1 MNQYRC
7 LKWIEWLICWD
18 FMCEW
23 DGTAMEWL
31 LRKHQALFIP
41 FIVVSLG
48 SNIHSLTMSQ
58 LLTTVWNS
66 CCDCLQEQFWVT
78 YENPSHCYIIR
89 GFQPKI
95 VLPSLSAH
103 FNHQTWPPV
112 TFRCFQWL
120 HLLSEGWK
128 SVSKGEKTAYKSTLL
143 KMHSLPPRKFMSG
156 SLFWGHN
163 CVFKIYYQ
171 DI

>member
-1 MNQYRC
+1 MFKMN
-7 LKWIEWLICWD
+7 W
-18 FMCEW
+18 M
-23 DGTAMEWL
+23 THL
-31 LRKHQALFIP
+31 LRLYVWMGWNCNGMTPEKASSSVHP
-41 FIVVSLG
+41 FYSCVSRKY
-48 SNIHSLTMSQ
+48 NMHSLTMSQ

-78 YENPSHCYIIR
+78 YENPSHCCIIR

-120 HLLSEGWK
+120 HLVSEGWK
-128 SVSKGEKTAYKSTLL
+128 SVTKGEKNCIQINNVKDAQPSSQKV
-143 KMHSLPPRKFMSG
+143 HVWKFI
-156 SLFWGHN
+156 LRT
-163 CVFKIYYQ
+163 
-171 DI
+171 

>member
-1 MNQYRC
+1 
-7 LKWIEWLICWD
+7 
-18 FMCEW
+18 
-23 DGTAMEWL
+23 MELQWNDSWESIKL
-31 LRKHQALFIP
+31 CSCFYSCVSRKY
-41 FIVVSLG
+41 
-48 SNIHSLTMSQ
+48 IHSLTMSQ

-78 YENPSHCYIIR
+78 YENPSHCCIIR

-95 VLPSLSAH
+95 VLPSLIAH

-112 TFRCFQWL
+112 TFRCFEWL

-128 SVSKGEKTAYKSTLL
+128 SVTKGEKTANKSAVL
-143 KMHSLPPRKFMSG
+143 KMHSLPPRKAG

-163 CVFKIYYQ
+163 CVFKSLTARTFRVAFVCNS
-171 DI
+171 DG